1 MTDKIHGLLQ
11 VCTVSLLESL
21 LNRPAKIVLLFAH
34 EFLMQWHQL
43 QAHFFAFLVKV
54 LYFSL

>member
-34 EFLMQWHQL
+34 EFLMWWHQL
-43 QAHFFAFLVKV
+43 
-54 LYFSL
+54 